1 MSKIYLVTNQF
12 PYSFSEQFLETE
24 IKFWSESEIEII
36 PTRLGDDI
44 RDVNGI
50 HVRTSIAQRFGS
62 YNKLSWLHLTKTIFS
77 LYLLEELLR
86 SPKLLFSF
94 SKLKNLFRFEYLTQR
109 YYSAVLKEFTKEE
122 LNHSL
127 FYTYWFSWATCAL
140 SRLKKEYNFKLITRC
155 HRVDLYKYAQ
165 PSNYMPYNKKYA
177 KNIDVIYSISNDG
190 VAYLENE
197 YNIDL
202 TKIELSRL
210 GVLEQSN
217 NIKPVTNNA
226 NIMHVVSVSYV
237 KPVKRVLL
245 IARMLQEYA
254 EKNPNNIISW
264 THFGDGEQY
273 EELKTITNSMAIK
286 VKLQGM
292 RSNAEV
298 LEFYQENHVDLF
310 VNLSI
315 SEGVPVSIME
325 AISFGIPVLATDSGG
340 TKEIVTK
347 NVGSLI
353 KVDFTYPEFSKA
365 LKESR
370 AKLRRE
376 VLEYSRLNYC
386 SSTNY
391 PDFIKRLHELCF

>member
-1 MSKIYLVTNQF
+1 
-12 PYSFSEQFLETE
+12 
-24 IKFWSESEIEII
+24 
-36 PTRLGDDI
+36 
-44 RDVNGI
+44 
-50 HVRTSIAQRFGS
+50 
-62 YNKLSWLHLTKTIFS
+62 
-77 LYLLEELLR
+77 
-86 SPKLLFSF
+86 
-94 SKLKNLFRFEYLTQR
+94 
-109 YYSAVLKEFTKEE
+109 
-122 LNHSL
+122 
-127 FYTYWFSWATCAL
+127 
-140 SRLKKEYNFKLITRC
+140 
-155 HRVDLYKYAQ
+155 
-165 PSNYMPYNKKYA
+165 
-177 KNIDVIYSISNDG
+177 
-190 VAYLENE
+190 
-197 YNIDL
+197 
-202 TKIELSRL
+202 
-210 GVLEQSN
+210 
-217 NIKPVTNNA
+217 
-226 NIMHVVSVSYV
+226 MHVVSVSYV